1 MTENHEQ
8 LKTMLQ
14 DIEKWEK
21 DQKSLWF
28 WERIGRIPFMLLDKF
43 TPKFIQD
50 KMMTLVDEIGG
61 FVQTGGRY
69 LISEKAILNRF
80 AKHSGVLDEDVS
92 IETAASMPIAVMDE
106 VAEDLRSSR
115 KNIAAVQGASTG
127 VGGIFT
133 LAADIPL
140 SLGLALKT
148 LQEIA
153 LAYGYDPHEKEERYF
168 IIKCLQFA
176 SSDVVGKKAILEDL
190 TALNKSE
197 ANRQAFSQIQGWR
210 EVLMTYRD
218 NYGWK
223 KLFQMIPIAGIV
235 FGAFINRSA
244 IDEVA
249 ETGMMLYKK
258 RRVLERL
265 N

>member
-1 MTENHEQ
+1 MTETKEQ
-8 LKTMLQ
+8 LQSMLH

-61 FVQTGGRY
+61 FIQTGGRY
-69 LISEKAILNRF
+69 LISEQSIMNRF
-80 AKHSGVLDEDVS
+80 SKHTGGSDGVQLEDV
-92 IETAASMPIAVMDE
+92 ASMPVNVME
-106 VAEDLRSSR
+106 QVAQELRSSR
-115 KNIAAVQGASTG
+115 KNIASVQGASTG
-127 VGGIFT
+127 IGGVFT

-148 LQEIA
+148 LQEIS
-153 LAYGYDPHEKEERYF
+153 LAYGYDPHEQEERYF

-190 TALNKSE
+190 TALNRSE
-197 ANRQAFSQIQGWR
+197 TNRQAFSQVQGWR
-210 EVLMTYRD
+210 EVVMTYRD

-223 KLFQMIPIAGIV
+223 KLFQMVPVAGIV

-265 N
+265 K